1 SLRRRPPTL
10 TLFPYTTLFRS
21 VDLTNCDR
29 EPIHIPGAIQPIGF
43 LLALTAD
50 WQVARVSANIQNFLN
65 HSPESVIG
73 ALIQE
78 VFTAKAVHDLRNRAA
93 MLGGR
98 DAVERLFGCV
108 LVDGG
113 PPFDVA
119 VHVSAGEIVIEAE
132 PGSGEHGD
140 ASGAVR

>member
-1 SLRRRPPTL
+1 M
-10 TLFPYTTLFRS
+10 
-21 VDLTNCDR
+21 
-29 EPIHIPGAIQPIGF
+29 
-43 LLALTAD
+43 ALTAD
-50 WQVARVSANIQNFLN
+50 WQVARVSANIQDFLN
-65 HSPESVIG
+65 QSPESVIG

-113 PPFDVA
+113 PRSTSRFMSQPA
-119 VHVSAGEIVIEAE
+119 RS
-132 PGSGEHGD
+132 
-140 ASGAVR
+140 